1 LKRAPDFLPWRSLP
15 ILKAPDPR
23 LRAISAP
30 GKMIEW
36 PLLNGLPGRL
46 LALGMR
52 PEHVRTSAVTFT
64 V

>member
-1 LKRAPDFLPWRSLP
+1 MA
-15 ILKAPDPR
+15 ILAHPQGTDPR